1 MRMMVCFYCC
11 LWVRVS
17 LLPASVTPAD
27 HLRRVCWEQHPLGTT
42 GGAVPSAA
50 LGFPA
55 ALHAGVLLLTG
66 VTLPPPSPV
75 PWPTRFLAAGRASG
89 CAPMTGSWLCVPSE
103 SPSSPSSLQL
113 VLWGSGLIRILAARQ
128 ELLPVTQTPLH
139 HQGELRGWGRSLLS
153 WGLVLWE
160 SISLSHQP

>member
-1 MRMMVCFYCC
+1 MFLLLSVGASQSASSERDAGRSPPSC
-11 LWVRVS
+11 L
-17 LLPASVTPAD
+17 
-27 HLRRVCWEQHPLGTT
+27 LGT
-42 GGAVPSAA
+42 AS
-50 LGFPA
+50 LGDDWWSCASRSPG
-55 ALHAGVLLLTG
+55 LPCCTSCWCLLLTG

-113 VLWGSGLIRILAARQ
+113 VLWGSGLIRSLAVRQ
-128 ELLPVTQTPLH
+128 GLLPVTQTPLH

-160 SISLSHQP
+160 SISLSHQPFLG